1 MYRRSDDDRR
11 WVGVGAS
18 DATDAAVAGAEATKT
33 AIAGDDVRLLVVF
46 ASDDYDL
53 RQLVNG
59 IADVAPEVPLI
70 GCSTAGEIR
79 GNGAGDHSV
88 VVTAFGGD
96 FTVGTSVA
104 RGAAAD
110 LHHAGAV
117 VAGAAGALGDEPHRI
132 LILLSDGLA
141 GDQQEIVRGAYA
153 TLGAA
158 VPLVGGCAGDGLR
171 MRRTHQ
177 LYGREVLT
185 DAVVGAAVGSEAPI
199 AIGVR
204 HGWRPVGARLLVTAS
219 RGNRVYRLNDGAALD
234 EYLDHLD
241 APPEVRTDPEAFTRF
256 AITHPLGLERRT
268 GSEVRFIGGA
278 DFDERSLTCIAEV
291 PQGELAWIM
300 EGDEH
305 SVLEATDAACADAR
319 EGLQGREPIGLV
331 AFDCIARRGV
341 LGDEGITTEVERIG
355 AQFPTSPLAGFY
367 TYGEFARTHGTR
379 GFHNQTLVVL
389 ALA

>member
-1 MYRRSDDDRR
+1 
-11 WVGVGAS
+11 
-18 DATDAAVAGAEATKT
+18 
-33 AIAGDDVRLLVVF
+33 
-46 ASDDYDL
+46 
-53 RQLVNG
+53 
-59 IADVAPEVPLI
+59 
-70 GCSTAGEIR
+70 
-79 GNGAGDHSV
+79 
-88 VVTAFGGD
+88 
-96 FTVGTSVA
+96 VA
-104 RGAAAD
+104 RGAAED
-110 LHHAGAV
+110 LHRAGAV
-117 VAGAAGALGDEPHRI
+117 VAEAAQASGDQPNRI
-132 LILLSDGLA
+132 LMLLSDGLA

-171 MRRTHQ
+171 MRQTHQ

-185 DAVVGAAVGSEAPI
+185 DAVVGASVGSDAPI

-204 HGWRPVGARLLVTAS
+204 HGWRPIGDRLLVTAS
-219 RGNRVYRLNDGAALD
+219 RGNRVYRLNNGAALD

-278 DFDERSLTCIAEV
+278 DFEDRSLTCIAEV
-291 PQGELAWIM
+291 PQGEMAWIM
-300 EGDEH
+300 EGDDH
-305 SVLEATDAACADAR
+305 SVLEATDAACAVAR
-319 EGLQGREPIGLV
+319 EGLEGREPIGLV

-341 LGDEGITTEVERIG
+341 LGEEGIKTEVERIG
-355 AQFPTSPLAGFY
+355 AQFPDSPLAGFY
-367 TYGEFARTHGTR
+367 TYGEFARTQGTR